1 MARIVTPAL
10 DPFPP
15 PGHPLRFTT
24 IAHRDRRV
32 LGPFDESTLAA
43 FVDDLPVRRD
53 GIAFDVACGKARCS
67 SSSHTGAAVSGLG
80 IDRNGGSSRT
90 DARRRRQRR
99 SRSSSTFA
107 RARSGPGRRHS
118 RLTAADLASC
128 IGASGVFG
136 GRRETLETLSGVARP
151 GGLVLVGEG
160 YLRRP
165 LTEAEEGEFGIGED
179 EMVDVAATIATG
191 TGLGLE
197 PLGSLLATEPEW
209 DAYEDAYAGA
219 IERWAAEDAARDDP
233 DRGPFL
239 ERAAF
244 MRDTYARWRREAM
257 GFGLFLFRRPR

>member
-1 MARIVTPAL
+1 MRWFLADAHEAARLAKVADLVELRQGEIGTRGRALPA
-10 DPFPP
+10 D
-15 PGHPLRFTT
+15 
-24 IAHRDRRV
+24 
-32 LGPFDESTLAA
+32 
-43 FVDDLPVRRD
+43 
-53 GIAFDVACGKARCS
+53 
-67 SSSHTGAAVSGLG
+67 
-80 IDRNGGSSRT
+80 
-90 DARRRRQRR
+90 
-99 SRSSSTFA
+99 
-107 RARSGPGRRHS
+107 
-118 RLTAADLASC
+118 AADLASC

-191 TGLGLE
+191 SGLGLE

-209 DAYEDAYAGA
+209 DAYEDAYASA